1 MPLLAQISAI
11 VIFSK
16 GISCTSS
23 LRELASTRFVT
34 FEFAIFI
41 FKILTR
47 GWFVQDRL
55 RKKNRAVLS
64 MCLKNFFF
72 PFGAS
77 GCLPLLPFLFDTMTQ
92 SLHSLMEFEAA
103 HSGEFPDVAE
113 HLVLTLTQ

>member
-55 RKKNRAVLS
+55 RKKQGSFVHVSKKLFLSLWRFWLPSVAAV
-64 MCLKNFFF
+64 
-72 PFGAS
+72 
-77 GCLPLLPFLFDTMTQ
+77 PL
-92 SLHSLMEFEAA
+92 
-103 HSGEFPDVAE
+103 
-113 HLVLTLTQ
+113 